1 MAKAISFKLKFI
13 DSIRFMASS
22 LSNLVENIVEETHN
36 VKSKYRQ
43 KKAVKNKELNTK
55 IVSAFLNTQTLKM
68 IY

>member
-36 VKSKYRQ
+36 VKCKYRQ

>member
-22 LSNLVENIVEETHN
+22 LSNLVENIVEETHI
-36 VKSKYRQ
+36 VKCKYRQ
-43 KKAVKNKELNTK
+43 KKALKNKELNTK